1 MGSGNLETAF
11 SIDTSSIK
19 FGAGVT
25 NELGIECKRL
35 GANRVMVLTDPNMNG
50 NEAVVTGIDSLR
62 SEDIDAV
69 LFNSVSVEPTDV
81 SFKEAIEFASDG
93 EFDGFVA
100 IGGGSSIDTAKVAN
114 LYTTFPADFLT
125 YVNAPI
131 GKGVPVPGK
140 LRPLVA
146 VPTTTGTGSETTGVA
161 IFDFIAMGTKTGI
174 AHRFLRPDVGIVDP
188 DNTRTLPAMVVA
200 SSGFDV
206 LSHGLES
213 YTALPFSEREAP
225 DSPLLRPAY
234 QGSNPI
240 SDIWSTNAIKM
251 VARSLIPAAKDPDDY
266 AARSELLLAATFAG
280 VGFGNAGC
288 HIPHGMSYPVS
299 GMAKDFQL
307 KGYPDNVPLCPHG
320 ISVILNAP
328 AVFRFTAPTNPERH
342 LRAAE
347 LMGANRT
354 DASLEDAGELLADS
368 IITLIRALD
377 IPNGLNGIGFTNDD
391 VDDLVTGALP
401 QKRVLGLSP
410 RPVGRQELKQL
421 FSDSMQLW

>member
-25 NELGIECKRL
+25 NELGFECKRL

-50 NEAVVTGIDSLR
+50 NEAVVTGMDSLR

-93 EFDGFVA
+93 DFDGFVA

-174 AHRFLRPDVGIVDP
+174 AHRFLRPDVG
-188 DNTRTLPAMVVA
+188 L
-200 SSGFDV
+200 
-206 LSHGLES
+206 
-213 YTALPFSEREAP
+213 
-225 DSPLLRPAY
+225 
-234 QGSNPI
+234 
-240 SDIWSTNAIKM
+240 
-251 VARSLIPAAKDPDDY
+251 SLI
-266 AARSELLLAATFAG
+266 
-280 VGFGNAGC
+280 
-288 HIPHGMSYPVS
+288 HI
-299 GMAKDFQL
+299 
-307 KGYPDNVPLCPHG
+307 
-320 ISVILNAP
+320 
-328 AVFRFTAPTNPERH
+328 
-342 LRAAE
+342 
-347 LMGANRT
+347 
-354 DASLEDAGELLADS
+354 
-368 IITLIRALD
+368 
-377 IPNGLNGIGFTNDD
+377 
-391 VDDLVTGALP
+391 
-401 QKRVLGLSP
+401 
-410 RPVGRQELKQL
+410 
-421 FSDSMQLW
+421 

>member
-25 NELGIECKRL
+25 NELGFECKRL

-50 NEAVVTGIDSLR
+50 NEAVVTGMDSLR

-146 VPTTTGTGSETTGVA
+146 VPTTTGSGSETTGVA
-161 IFDFIAMGTKTGI
+161 IFDFIAMATKTGI

-299 GMAKDFQL
+299 GMAKDFQ
-307 KGYPDNVPLCPHG
+307 
-320 ISVILNAP
+320 
-328 AVFRFTAPTNPERH
+328 
-342 LRAAE
+342 
-347 LMGANRT
+347 
-354 DASLEDAGELLADS
+354 
-368 IITLIRALD
+368 
-377 IPNGLNGIGFTNDD
+377 
-391 VDDLVTGALP
+391 
-401 QKRVLGLSP
+401 
-410 RPVGRQELKQL
+410 
-421 FSDSMQLW
+421 